1 MQSTTLILIIGF
13 LSILAFYAG
22 RQRSVAIVGGPGQGQ
37 KLHSLPGYYGYYVA
51 IWCVLPALA
60 LMLLWVFVEP
70 RIIVS
75 LIVDGLPASYRDH
88 TAGEL
93 NLLLN
98 NIRNLAAGDVVS
110 VDVDEVLSAAAGD
123 LNNYVAKS
131 RQLLAALCIS
141 VAVLGGTI
149 AWHRIHPDFR
159 ARNSVES
166 VIRWFL
172 IAASSIAIFTT
183 IGIVLSVLFEAL
195 RFFQK
200 VPVSEF
206 LFGINWSPQTAIRAD
221 QVGSSGSFG
230 AVPLFAG
237 TLLITAIAMVVA
249 VPVGLM
255 TAIYL
260 AEYSSNRVR
269 ATAKPLLEILAGIPT
284 VVYGFFAA
292 LTVAPWVRSA
302 GEAAG
307 IEVASESALAAGLV
321 MGVMII
327 PLVSSLADD
336 AITAVP
342 TAMRDGALG
351 LGSTRSETMTKVIL
365 PAALPG
371 IVGGILLAVSRAIGE
386 TMIVVMAAGLAAN
399 LTANPFEAVTTV
411 TVQIVTLLVGDQ
423 EFDSA
428 KTLAAF
434 ALGLML
440 FVVTLLLN
448 VIGLG
453 VVRKYREQ
461 YE

>member
-1 MQSTTLILIIGF
+1 MQGTTLILMLG
-13 LSILAFYAG
+13 LMATAAFFVG
-22 RQRSVAIVGGPGQGQ
+22 RGRSLQVAGGPGGLRR
-37 KLHSLPGYYGYYVA
+37 LHSLPGYYGYFTA
-51 IWCVLPALA
+51 LSCLLPALA
-60 LMLLWVFVEP
+60 LISVWMLAESRLVIALVVGE
-70 RIIVS
+70 
-75 LIVDGLPASYRDH
+75 LPERYR
-88 TAGEL
+88 TLSAGEL
-93 NLLLN
+93 NLLVN

-110 VDVDEVLSAAAGD
+110 VSVGADLQQAADRYNALQAG
-123 LNNYVAKS
+123 S
-131 RQLLAALCIS
+131 RKLLALLAAGL
-141 VAVLGGTI
+141 ATLGAAWGWRRI
-149 AWHRIHPDFR
+149 APDLR
-159 ARNSVES
+159 ARNRVEK
-166 VIRWFL
+166 VVRWML
-172 IAASSIAIFTT
+172 IGASSIAILTT

-200 VPVSEF
+200 VPLSEF
-206 LFGINWSPQTAIRAD
+206 LLGLTWSPQTAIRAD

-237 TLLITAIAMVVA
+237 TLLITAIAMLVA

-260 AEYSSNRVR
+260 AEYASTRLR
-269 ATAKPLLEILAGIPT
+269 AVAKPLLEILAGIPT

-292 LTVAPWVRSA
+292 LTVAPWVRRV
-302 GEAAG
+302 GESAG

-321 MGVMII
+321 MGIMII
-327 PLVSSLADD
+327 PLVSSLSDD
-336 AITAVP
+336 AINAVP
-342 TAMRDGALG
+342 SAMRDGALG
-351 LGSTRSETMTKVIL
+351 LGSTRSEAMQKVIL

-399 LTANPFEAVTTV
+399 LTVNPFEAVTTV

-440 FVVTLLLN
+440 FVVTLILN
-448 VIGLG
+448 VIGLS

-461 YE
+461 YD